1 MHAVMEFLLKYGY
14 WVLFF
19 NVLIEQIGIPLPT
32 MPVFLAMGALAGLGN
47 FSFVAAVIIALCA
60 TMIADLTWYHLGRT
74 RGTSILNLLCR
85 ISLEP
90 DSCVSNTKK
99 QFQKRGA
106 YSLLFAKFVPGLS
119 AVAPPLAGLTRI
131 PLRRFVIF
139 DMAGVLA
146 WVTSYLLT
154 GFLFRNQLEDVA
166 ETLSNYGGRVGILAL
181 LLLAG
186 YIGWKYYQRQR
197 FIRELRMARVSP
209 KELVDMIT
217 AGEDL
222 VIIDLRNALE
232 LEFDGTKL
240 PGAIWIDL
248 QDLEARHEEIPREK
262 EVIVYCS

>member
-1 MHAVMEFLLKYGY
+1 
-14 WVLFF
+14 
-19 NVLIEQIGIPLPT
+19 VLIEQVGIPLPT

-47 FSFVAAVIIALCA
+47 FSFFAAVIISLCA
-60 TMIADLTWYHLGRT
+60 TMIADLMWYHLGRT

-90 DSCVSNTKK
+90 DSCVSNTKN

-131 PLRRFVIF
+131 PLRRFLVF
-139 DMAGVLA
+139 DILGVLA
-146 WVTSYLLT
+146 WCTSYLLA
-154 GFLFRNQLEDVA
+154 GYIFKDQLEMVA
-166 ETLSNYGGRVGILAL
+166 DTLSSYGGRVGILAL
-181 LLLAG
+181 LLLAA

-197 FIRELRMARVSP
+197 FIRELRMARVTP
-209 KELVDMIT
+209 KELMDMIV

-222 VIIDLRNALE
+222 CIVDLRNSLE
-232 LEFDGTKL
+232 LEFDGTKV

-248 QDLEARHEEIPREK
+248 QDLENRHEEIPREK